1 MTITK
6 IAGKEICTGQHFWI
20 WMSIFTGSTLFITIY
35 SYILMPE
42 THGLSLQEI
51 QQLYKPIPD
60 KVASQLS
67 FKPPSFLFF
76 CDLNQFF
83 SAQDKKRAIRRRGST
98 FFGSLPNDNLVAA
111 DDEFGDDTV
120 PDEAKID
127 RIKKKLQ
134 SQQSMRSTDMYD
146 DAIFNRR
153 ASTISGVIYQSSQK
167 SQSNMSTAIIIKTLF
182 KFKIN

>member
-1 MTITK
+1 MENCSQFRQRFLPLGNQDQVDKRLQTYSTVPNNCYFSAIVIASGVIAMTITK

-67 FKPPSFLFF
+67 FK
-76 CDLNQFF
+76 
-83 SAQDKKRAIRRRGST
+83 
-98 FFGSLPNDNLVAA
+98 V
-111 DDEFGDDTV
+111 
-120 PDEAKID
+120 
-127 RIKKKLQ
+127 
-134 SQQSMRSTDMYD
+134 
-146 DAIFNRR
+146 
-153 ASTISGVIYQSSQK
+153 
-167 SQSNMSTAIIIKTLF
+167 
-182 KFKIN
+182 